1 MKEAIT
7 RTLKLI
13 SSALRNLSLYPPTH
27 PAISQPIQKSHES
40 ILDLF
45 KQREPLVMGI
55 IDDVLLFDEVPYYET
70 DTVWKEL
77 HSRIKEH
84 RIESIT
90 FSGGLELRE
99 MKALISLLALPPEK
113 SQEQGTAS
121 SLLEKEGVSHITIK
135 DLEEDLRERAREV
148 YDRSVTVVF
157 DIMSELRMGRIPS
170 CEAAN
175 AVISDMTDVILRDKN
190 ALLALTM
197 LKSYDDYTY
206 LHSINVGILCLA
218 FAAHE
223 GFRGEEM
230 HAIGLAGMLHDVGK
244 VRTAEEII
252 KKPGNLTEEEMLVM
266 KKHPV
271 LGAEIISRMQG
282 VSRDTHEMVLMHHV
296 KYNLEGYPT
305 LEKGREVHP
314 YSMAITLVLRRLDH
328 APPLPEAEAPRGS
341 HQTDAKAG
349 RKGPRS
355 RDARPLRRHAGDLPG
370 GHLRSPGHQRD
381 RGDHQTQHARRLAP
395 QAEDRDRRQGFPAG
409 RTRGGGSRRQR
420 GRPRRR
426 TKGGGGQRQ
435 SPALRDRSGEVPLRR
450 ASARGEIQTAR
461 KARAVVSF
469 GSGI

>member
-1 MKEAIT
+1 MKEALT
-7 RTLKLI
+7 RTLQLI
-13 SSALRNLSLYPPTH
+13 SSALRNLSLYPPSH
-27 PAISQPIQKSHES
+27 PAISQPIQKSHEG

-55 IDDVLLFDEVPYYET
+55 IDDVLLFDEIPYYET

-77 HSRIKEH
+77 HSRIKDH

-99 MKALISLLALPPEK
+99 MKALINLLALPPEE

-121 SLLEKEGVSHITIK
+121 SLLEKEGVSHIKIK

-170 CEAAN
+170 CEAAS

-223 GFRGEEM
+223 GLRGEEM
-230 HAIGLAGMLHDVGK
+230 HAIGLAGMLHDLGK

-252 KKPGNLTEEEMLVM
+252 KKPGNLTEKEMLIM
-266 KKHPV
+266 KEHPV
-271 LGAEIISRMQG
+271 LGAEIISRMKG
-282 VSRDTHEMVLMHHV
+282 VSHDTHEMVLMHHV
-296 KYNLEGYPT
+296 KYNLEGYPA
-305 LEKGREVHP
+305 LEKGRKVHP
-314 YSMAITLVLRRLDH
+314 YSMAITLADCYDALTTLRPYQKPRAPEEAIRLMRKLAGREFDPGMLDRF
-328 APPLPEAEAPRGS
+328 ADMLGTYPAGTFVRLATNEIGVIIKPNPLDVSLPKLKIVTDGRGS
-341 HQTDAKAG
+341 LLGAPEEVDLAESAAG
-349 RKGPRS
+349 PDGERREVVAS
-355 RDARPLRRHAGDLPG
+355 VNPLLYGIDPG
-370 GHLRSPGHQRD
+370 KYL
-381 RGDHQTQHARRLAP
+381 
-395 QAEDRDRRQGFPAG
+395 
-409 RTRGGGSRRQR
+409 
-420 GRPRRR
+420 
-426 TKGGGGQRQ
+426 
-435 SPALRDRSGEVPLRR
+435 
-450 ASARGEIQTAR
+450 
-461 KARAVVSF
+461 
-469 GSGI
+469 